1 MEPVASIHA
10 RQIMTSEEVGGINRQ
25 YSGFVKRAEAQ
36 QLEADEIAEQ
46 IAHVL
51 VAPRLERTLDDEK
64 AKVLGLGALDQS
76 CRQSSPESSMA
87 SVRSVVHR
95 NTPMARTSDLSV
107 RSPGRT
113 LWA

>member
-1 MEPVASIHA
+1 MDPVARIHA
-10 RQIMTSEEVGGINRQ
+10 RQIVTSEEVGGIDGQ
-25 YSGFVKRAEAQ
+25 YPGFVKRAEAE

-64 AKVLGLGALDQS
+64 AKVLGLARSINRAGNLRLIRLWRTRALS
-76 CRQSSPESSMA
+76 FIGM
-87 SVRSVVHR
+87 
-95 NTPMARTSDLSV
+95 PMARTSDLSV